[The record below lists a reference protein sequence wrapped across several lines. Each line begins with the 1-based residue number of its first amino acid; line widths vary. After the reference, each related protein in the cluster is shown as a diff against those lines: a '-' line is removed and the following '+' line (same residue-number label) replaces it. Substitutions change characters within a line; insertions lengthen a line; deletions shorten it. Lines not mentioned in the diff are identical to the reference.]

1 MSSPLLAGWGPDV
14 TAGTW
19 AANWNVQGSHLPG
32 MAEQQHRSPDVR
44 PHMELTR
51 GPGPPSAGCGMGG
64 AQWLLPTSLLIR
76 DFCLV
81 TAHCMLTLSKCYR
94 RRRVIAI
101 TW

>member
-1 MSSPLLAGWGPDV
+1 M

-51 GPGPPSAGCGMGG
+51 GPPVCRLWRGRGPVDVADLTVDQGFLSRHS
-64 AQWLLPTSLLIR
+64 SLHVDIISVLQKE
-76 DFCLV
+76 
-81 TAHCMLTLSKCYR
+81 TCYR
-94 RRRVIAI
+94 HNMVKNFQS
-101 TW
+101 